1 MRRARAA
8 GTKTNSCGVWRLRSA
23 ADWGDPRGPVR
34 PGRHI
39 ARNADTWSS
48 CIATPP
54 PRRPSHVQSS
64 LQETGMMQS
73 GFRLPRPVLLGPLS
87 EPPPNSSLQPVS
99 TGFGFA
105 WRASPDVPCRHS
117 WRHSSGRLSPV
128 QHFPLPPRLQ
138 KSSSCLQNGPDPSR
152 RSPIFISLSPFRST
166 PSPARPPE
174 GTTPPGKMRI
184 ETARDTDHRQRPR
197 THREGRRPARQIS
210 RDSSGCCPQRDRAKR
225 CRVQL

>member
-99 TGFGFA
+99 TGFGLA

-152 RSPIFISLSPFRST
+152 RSPIFISLSPFLST
-166 PSPARPPE
+166 PSPARPAFSNPRMSLKSVRVE
-174 GTTPPGKMRI
+174 KGRLQGENLLSERI
-184 ETARDTDHRQRPR
+184 EMFERGGGQ
-197 THREGRRPARQIS
+197 GGGGS
-210 RDSSGCCPQRDRAKR
+210 
-225 CRVQL
+225 